1 VSGRHALTA
10 VRPAIMA
17 GVATLVALPALAA
30 SEGPA
35 TFLGLPTALW
45 KLANLLAFVGLLVY
59 LLAKPLRGFFH
70 ARGES
75 VSRGLGEAAQ
85 QREQAT
91 RLAAEMERRVAALEG
106 EIRTLRE
113 RLQREG
119 ERERQQLEQQGETDA
134 ARLLAQLDDEAKRRV
149 DEARVGLAHEAADVA
164 AELAREILEKE
175 LTEADRERIFA
186 NTLERLRQGLPG
198 RPA

>member
-1 VSGRHALTA
+1 VSGRHVLAA
-10 VRPAIMA
+10 VRSAIVV
-17 GVATLVALPALAA
+17 GATSLVALPALAA

-75 VSRGLGEAAQ
+75 VSRSLGEAAQ
-85 QREQAT
+85 QREQAA
-91 RLAAEMERRVAALEG
+91 RLATEMEQRVAALQG
-106 EIRTLRE
+106 EIGSLQE
-113 RLQREG
+113 RLRQEG
-119 ERERQQLEQQGETDA
+119 ERERKALEQQGEADA
-134 ARLLAQLDDEAKRRV
+134 TRLLAQLDDEAKRRV
-149 DEARVGLAHEAADVA
+149 EEARVGLAHEAADVA

-175 LTEADRERIFA
+175 LTAADRERIFA
-186 NTLERLRQGLPG
+186 RTLERLRQGGPG
-198 RPA
+198 RQA

>member
-1 VSGRHALTA
+1 MSGRHVLAA
-10 VRPAIMA
+10 VRSAIVV
-17 GVATLVALPALAA
+17 GATSLVALPALAA

-75 VSRGLGEAAQ
+75 VSRSLGEAAQ
-85 QREQAT
+85 QREQAA
-91 RLAAEMERRVAALEG
+91 RLATEMEQRVAALQG
-106 EIRTLRE
+106 EIGSLQE
-113 RLQREG
+113 RLRQEG
-119 ERERQQLEQQGETDA
+119 ERERKALEQQGEADA
-134 ARLLAQLDDEAKRRV
+134 TRLLAQLDDEAKRRV
-149 DEARVGLAHEAADVA
+149 EEARVGLAHEAADVA

-175 LTEADRERIFA
+175 LTAADRERIFA
-186 NTLERLRQGLPG
+186 RTLERLRQGGPG
-198 RPA
+198 RQA